1 MLTQRDKN
9 NNKIIARTILSKAI
23 FDQTFRPSRLTKKGN
38 MMGVRNTGFH
48 FPPKN
53 FFRAKVSGLKNLFKA
68 RCLVGTCD
76 RKL

>member
-9 NNKIIARTILSKAI
+9 INKIIARTILSKAM

-48 FPPKN
+48 FPAKI
-53 FFRAKVSGLKNLFKA
+53 FFSGESLRFKNLFKA
-68 RCLVGTCD
+68 RCLVGTCY